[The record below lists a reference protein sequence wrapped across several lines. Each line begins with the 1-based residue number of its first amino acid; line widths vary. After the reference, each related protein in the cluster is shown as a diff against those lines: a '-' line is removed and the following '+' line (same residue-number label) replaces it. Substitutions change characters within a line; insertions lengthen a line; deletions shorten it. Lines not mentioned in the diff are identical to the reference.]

1 MVQDVKRCLVDDF
14 LSRKITGNISNLKI
28 KKEETIMR
36 KNKMKITILG
46 CIGVFLVA
54 ALILVPAAQ
63 AGEKTVK
70 YKYTSQLT
78 KLEYVLLPDV
88 KGHAVGVY
96 ERRGVAIFENE
107 VAAVTIRG
115 TFDMIKKVGSFMSYS
130 QFIYEDGST
139 TLVKSSGTKVFA
151 PGSKL
156 RLYKKMKGEYIKG
169 TGRFEGI
176 KGKISATGKEI
187 TPYTKD
193 KTKQDNWIE
202 VTATYTLSKK

>member
-1 MVQDVKRCLVDDF
+1 MATIKESKRSVAIWALIGTLV
-14 LSRKITGNISNLKI
+14 IAAW
-28 KKEETIMR
+28 
-36 KNKMKITILG
+36 
-46 CIGVFLVA
+46 FLVS
-54 ALILVPAAQ
+54 VTQ
-63 AGEKTVK
+63 AMAETKTVK

-78 KLEYVLLPDV
+78 KVEYVLLPDV
-88 KGHAVGVY
+88 KGHVVGVF

-107 VAAVTIRG
+107 VAAVTARG
-115 TFDMIKKVGSFMSYS
+115 TFDLTKGQG
-130 QFIYEDGST
+130 QFQGYTQLTYEDGST
-139 TLVKSSGTKVFA
+139 TLVKISGTKVFA

-156 RLYKKMKGEYIKG
+156 RLYKEVKGEYIKG

-202 VTATYTLSKK
+202 VTATYTLPSK